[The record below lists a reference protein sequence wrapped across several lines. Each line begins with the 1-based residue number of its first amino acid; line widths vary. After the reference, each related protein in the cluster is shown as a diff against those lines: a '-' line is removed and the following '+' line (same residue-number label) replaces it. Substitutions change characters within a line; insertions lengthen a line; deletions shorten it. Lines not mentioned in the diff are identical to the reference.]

1 MKYSVHYV
9 YEVAKANLNLGI
21 MNPDF
26 CKIHEPHK
34 VTSLLILYS
43 YMLHNAYWFSIKI
56 HVTYCHPLSSL
67 TRDAPILP
75 A

>member
-9 YEVAKANLNLGI
+9 HGVAKAHLNLGI

-34 VTSLLILYS
+34 VTSLLILHICCT
-43 YMLHNAYWFSIKI
+43 MLTDS
-56 HVTYCHPLSSL
+56 PS
-67 TRDAPILP
+67 
-75 A
+75 